1 MRAFILWSYLIFVHV
16 FVLSAQQTSQFGDL
30 GNGMFRN
37 PVIPSD
43 YSDPDIIRVGEDY
56 YGIASTFC
64 FSPGMIVIHSK
75 DLVHWEIINHVVDDI
90 SFLNPELDWTQM
102 KGYYNGVWAGSLRY
116 HDGMFY
122 CHFATPR
129 GGWFV
134 ATTSDIRGKWEV
146 KAMRDCNGRELR
158 GRGWDDLCPL
168 WDGDGHAYIIASNF
182 GKYWFPHI
190 YKMSSDGTQLLDG
203 MIDDNCDVTKNIEII
218 GGYVVKPYRTAEANK
233 LYKWNGSKHSK
244 KCTFYTLRF
253 GCSFAAVNT
262 IKPQLL

>member
-1 MRAFILWSYLIFVHV
+1 ML
-16 FVLSAQQTSQFGDL
+16 
-30 GNGMFRN
+30 RN

-116 HDGMFY
+116 YDGMFY

-134 ATTSDIRGKWEV
+134 ATTTDIRGKWEV

-218 GGYVVKPYRTAEANK
+218 GGVVRIRIYTFFDGCDVILWKVQCNAGEECGYLRGALEVVEDQQGCGGVEWFVGIGFQK
-233 LYKWNGSKHSK
+233 EECFLWIVGNG
-244 KCTFYTLRF
+244 
-253 GCSFAAVNT
+253 
-262 IKPQLL
+262 

>member
-1 MRAFILWSYLIFVHV
+1 MIIRERKIVENNIILPMRAFILWSYLIFVHV

-182 GKYWFPHI
+182 GKYC
-190 YKMSSDGTQLLDG
+190 LLFNENDFVVRQTV
-203 MIDDNCDVTKNIEII
+203 CRVCYSII
-218 GGYVVKPYRTAEANK
+218 GIILPVSLLNSLVDSVENIIILK
-233 LYKWNGSKHSK
+233 LHNLAKFHE
-244 KCTFYTLRF
+244 
-253 GCSFAAVNT
+253 
-262 IKPQLL
+262 IQL